1 MEAGIVSNFIKGRGK
16 IYFWEQK
23 KEDNTDRDVVPPL
36 ITAILH

>member
-1 MEAGIVSNFIKGRGK
+1 MEACIVSNFIKGIGK

-23 KEDNTDRDVVPPL
+23 KEDNTDRDAVPPP